1 MPTRKLT
8 LFAGLLAGCL
18 LTVAAQGQEVSELL
32 QYVPSESNTL
42 AVLRVKE
49 LIQSPRGQ
57 KEGWADKHESEFL
70 QGAAT
75 IPPWVP
81 LFVRSS
87 YVRPGTRGGEWTVV
101 LLPLPQG
108 HDISQLATREGTEV
122 QQIGDRPAVAS
133 HRFSGYFI
141 EFDGDAGKILGGI
154 SPGTRQDAARWV
166 RDVGGAGKKP
176 ISDYLA
182 GAAADTSDQI
192 VLAIDLADMLDPIM
206 VRNRIDQSAVIEQNP
221 GRRAVLVVDFQSL
234 QGARLSIR
242 TNEETTAEIRLDFGR
257 TIGSD
262 GQQMRALLEEFL
274 NDAGAALDELAEAK
288 ATVEGRSVTFS
299 MPLSDESLRRVL
311 SLITTPPPPSAPG
324 RQAPTPAA
332 PTPALGAAQPDA
344 AASRRY
350 FNNVNRI
357 LDDLERARTRSSNY
371 ARTAQWHFTFADK
384 IDRLPTTGVDL
395 DLLKYG
401 SDVSAKLRAVGASLR
416 GTVVQVNA
424 LDKTV
429 VYNVEQTPVFQ
440 SGVDWWWG
448 GARTA
453 WGPYNYGMPQQVHTN
468 VTSNLQ
474 EVRQQQAEIVQASEP
489 ERNQI
494 WQMIND
500 ERAAIQREMI
510 GRFGAEFQSR

>member
-18 LTVAAQGQEVSELL
+18 LTVAAHGQDVSDLIR
-32 QYVPSESNTL
+32 YVPSDSNTI
-42 AVLRVKE
+42 AVLRVKD
-49 LIQSPRGQ
+49 LIQSPRGK

-81 LFVRSS
+81 LFVRAS
-87 YVRPGTRGGEWTVV
+87 YVRPGTQGGEWTVV

-122 QQIGDRPAVAS
+122 QKIGDLPAVSS
-133 HRFSGYFI
+133 HRFSGYFV
-141 EFDGDAGKILGGI
+141 EFGGDAGKVLGGI
-154 SPGTRQDAARWV
+154 APASRQDAARWV
-166 RDVGGAGKKP
+166 GDVAGTGKKP
-176 ISDYLA
+176 ISDYLGTA
-182 GAAADTSDQI
+182 VSDAADQI
-192 VLAIDLADMLDPIM
+192 VLAIDLADMLDPIT
-206 VRNRIDQSAVIEQNP
+206 VRNRIDQSAVIEQNSS
-221 GRRAVLVVDFQSL
+221 RRAVLVVDFQSL
-234 QGARLSIR
+234 QGARLAIR

-262 GQQMRALLEEFL
+262 GQQMRDLLVEFL

-288 ATVEGRSVTFS
+288 VAVQGRSVTFT

-324 RQAPTPAA
+324 RQAPTPTA
-332 PTPALGAAQPDA
+332 PTPTLAVAQPEA
-344 AASRRY
+344 VASRRY

-357 LDDLERARTRSSNY
+357 LDDLDRARARSSNY
-371 ARTAQWHFTFADK
+371 SRTAQWHFTFADK
-384 IDRLPTTGVDL
+384 IDRLPTTGVDP

-401 SDVSAKLRAVGASLR
+401 SDVSAKLRAIGASLR
-416 GTVVQVNA
+416 GTAVQVNA
-424 LDKTV
+424 LNKTV
-429 VYNVEQTPVFQ
+429 VYNVEQTPVWQ

-453 WGPYNYGMPQQVHTN
+453 WGPYNYGMPQQVQTN

-474 EVRQQQAEIVQASEP
+474 EVRQRQAEIVQASEP

-500 ERAAIQREMI
+500 ERNAVQREMI
-510 GRFGAEFQSR
+510 GRFGAEFQNR